1 MMNKE
6 TIAQLFRSYYPDM
19 LQLARLLLHD
29 GAESEDVVDEVFATL
44 MHKDIVL
51 TGSTIRPFLMTA
63 VRNRCLNILRSRS
76 IQQRIQG
83 LYLLDSQLETASA
96 EDIEERIGHMRVAI
110 ESCLDDRSRRVIGQ
124 RYTQQL
130 SYAEIAAEEGISETA
145 VYKRIKK
152 ALDTLRK
159 ELIKTK

>member
-1 MMNKE
+1 MRKGRMVE
-6 TIAQLFRSYYPDM
+6 P
-19 LQLARLLLHD
+19 
-29 GAESEDVVDEVFATL
+29 V
-44 MHKDIVL
+44 
-51 TGSTIRPFLMTA
+51 STMSL
-63 VRNRCLNILRSRS
+63 C
-76 IQQRIQG
+76 
-83 LYLLDSQLETASA
+83 
-96 EDIEERIGHMRVAI
+96 MRVAI

>member
-1 MMNKE
+1 M
-6 TIAQLFRSYYPDM
+6 
-19 LQLARLLLHD
+19 
-29 GAESEDVVDEVFATL
+29 
-44 MHKDIVL
+44 
-51 TGSTIRPFLMTA
+51 
-63 VRNRCLNILRSRS
+63 
-76 IQQRIQG
+76 
-83 LYLLDSQLETASA
+83 
-96 EDIEERIGHMRVAI
+96 
-110 ESCLDDRSRRVIGQ
+110 IGQ

>member
-1 MMNKE
+1 
-6 TIAQLFRSYYPDM
+6 
-19 LQLARLLLHD
+19 
-29 GAESEDVVDEVFATL
+29 
-44 MHKDIVL
+44 
-51 TGSTIRPFLMTA
+51 
-63 VRNRCLNILRSRS
+63 
-76 IQQRIQG
+76 
-83 LYLLDSQLETASA
+83 
-96 EDIEERIGHMRVAI
+96 MRVAI

-124 RYTQQL
+124 RYAQQL